1 MRLTFIRGCLRIV
14 PVNDVLSSLISIG
27 GWIGAAELLV
37 AYFLVSKGTI
47 AGDSL
52 KYQALNIT
60 GSILLMT
67 NCAYT
72 GAWPSAISNVFYLLV
87 GITILLTVK
96 RAYIAQ
102 LARRRRVEMA
112 ARRAAARARHGAV
125 ATAELAELSLI
136 DA

>member
-1 MRLTFIRGCLRIV
+1 M
-14 PVNDVLSSLISIG
+14 NNVLATIISIG
-27 GWIGAAELLV
+27 GWVGAGEFLFG
-37 AYFLVSKGTI
+37 YFLISKNRV

-52 KYQALNIT
+52 RYQALNIT

-102 LARRRRVEMA
+102 LARRRREEMA
-112 ARRAAARARHGAV
+112 ARSAAARARRGAV

>member
-1 MRLTFIRGCLRIV
+1 M
-14 PVNDVLSSLISIG
+14 NDVLATIISIG
-27 GWIGAAELLV
+27 GWVGAAEFLFG
-37 AYFLVSKGTI
+37 YFLISRNRI

-72 GAWPSAISNVFYLLV
+72 GAWPSAISNVFYLFV
-87 GITILLTVK
+87 GITILFTVK

-102 LARRRRVEMA
+102 LARKRREEMA
-112 ARRAAARARHGAV
+112 ARRAAARSRRGAV

-136 DA
+136 EA

>member
-1 MRLTFIRGCLRIV
+1 M
-14 PVNDVLSSLISIG
+14 NDVLATIISIG
-27 GWIGAAELLV
+27 GWVGAAEFLLG
-37 AYFLVSKGTI
+37 YFLISRNRI

-72 GAWPSAISNVFYLLV
+72 GAWPSAISNVFYLFV
-87 GITILLTVK
+87 GITILFTVK

-102 LARRRRVEMA
+102 LARKRREEMA
-112 ARRAAARARHGAV
+112 ARRAAA
-125 ATAELAELSLI
+125 
-136 DA
+136 D